1 MRICSDS
8 AASHERW
15 KPVYGEGSMGTTMK
29 TKNSGEGNQ
38 WSQCVQRRYVQKA
51 SLPDITAAQ
60 GVSSLSGDS
69 KTAHHSPA
77 CMLEPSRN
85 AVPFGTGV
93 DTHTHT
99 QKYPPGT
106 MIFSIG
112 AELHCILV
120 ASCRYG

>member
-1 MRICSDS
+1 
-8 AASHERW
+8 
-15 KPVYGEGSMGTTMK
+15 MK

-51 SLPDITAAQ
+51 SLPDITAVQ

-85 AVPFGTGV
+85 AVPFGTEV
-93 DTHTHT
+93 DTHTV
-99 QKYPPGT
+99 PLC
-106 MIFSIG
+106 G
-112 AELHCILV
+112 ARANDLIRHLKSLRNKRKKHRKSSAKRAREKDR
-120 ASCRYG
+120 CRKKVNT